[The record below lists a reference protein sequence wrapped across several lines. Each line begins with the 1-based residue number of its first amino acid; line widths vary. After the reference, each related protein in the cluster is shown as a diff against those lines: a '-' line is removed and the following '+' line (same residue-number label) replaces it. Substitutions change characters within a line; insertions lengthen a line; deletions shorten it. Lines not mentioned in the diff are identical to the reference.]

1 VLGFKHRSVQGG
13 LDAKPAAMECSQL
26 LREGHLHSHQRHRE
40 DAAVMVDTA
49 VKIALTLILIFL
61 MASNVTLT
69 MDEGDFTYC
78 YKQVKKGDVT
88 CNTMQLNQDRF
99 KLMSDFLRF
108 LDSGMIK
115 EK

>member
-1 VLGFKHRSVQGG
+1 
-13 LDAKPAAMECSQL
+13 LDTSINI
-26 LREGHLHSHQRHRE
+26 G
-40 DAAVMVDTA
+40 
-49 VKIALTLILIFL
+49 LILILILL

-78 YKQVKKGDVT
+78 YKQVKKGEVS
-88 CNTMQLNQDRF
+88 CNSMQLDQDRF

-115 EK
+115 NEK